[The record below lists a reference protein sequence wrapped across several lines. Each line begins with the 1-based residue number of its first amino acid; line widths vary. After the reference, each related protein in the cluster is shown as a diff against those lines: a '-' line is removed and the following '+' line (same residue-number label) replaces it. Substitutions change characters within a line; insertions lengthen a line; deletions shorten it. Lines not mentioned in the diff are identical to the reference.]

1 MQQVKTGESSDP
13 YYDLIEDYDLIVA
26 SFSSQYGIR
35 MYSRE
40 FQEMKWM
47 EFKALL
53 AGLGPDTPLGRIVS
67 IRAENDKEVLKNFT
81 PEQKRI
87 RNEWHQRKAKMVTQ
101 SELDEFLESMQKA
114 FVRAA
119 GGMPDVE

>member
-1 MQQVKTGESSDP
+1 MKLRESSDP
-13 YYDLIEDYDLIVA
+13 YYDLVGDYDLIVA

-35 MYSRE
+35 MYSKE

-67 IRAENDKEVLKNFT
+67 IRAEDDKETLKNFT
-81 PEQKRI
+81 PEQRKI
-87 RNEWHQRKAKMVTQ
+87 RNEWRQKKAKMVTQ

-119 GGMPDVE
+119 GGMPDGE

>member
-1 MQQVKTGESSDP
+1 MQRVKLRESSDP
-13 YYDLIEDYDLIVA
+13 YYDLVGDYDLIVA

-35 MYSRE
+35 MYSKE

-53 AGLGPDTPLGRIVS
+53 AGLGPDTPLGRIIS
-67 IRAENDKEVLKNFT
+67 IRAEDDKETLKNFT
-81 PEQKRI
+81 PEQRKI
-87 RNEWHQRKAKMVTQ
+87 RNEWRQKKAKMVTQ

-119 GGMPDVE
+119 GGMPDGE

>member
-1 MQQVKTGESSDP
+1 MQRVKLRESSDP
-13 YYDLIEDYDLIVA
+13 YYDLVGDYDLIVA

-35 MYSRE
+35 MYSKE

-67 IRAENDKEVLKNFT
+67 IRAEDDKETLKNFT
-81 PEQKRI
+81 PEQRKI
-87 RNEWHQRKAKMVTQ
+87 RNEWRQKKAKMVTQ

-119 GGMPDVE
+119 GGMPDGE